1 MCNQT
6 KRFMR
11 LLTRTKLHIKKWQK
25 CDIKQQDH
33 AVTIIQKL
41 PHVWNV
47 YIIITEI
54 TTGLGYNVYNTL
66 LLFLE

>member
-47 YIIITEI
+47 Y
-54 TTGLGYNVYNTL
+54 L
-66 LLFLE
+66 LSQK